1 MKKIVYGILALL
13 TICGGAVAQQKAG
26 DEAAIRAVEE
36 KWDAANLKGDAAA
49 LGTIFADTYISTSPE
64 GKVRTKAEVVGEV
77 KSGDIKYQASKVDD
91 LKIFLYGD
99 SAVVIGRWK
108 GKFVHK
114 GKTVDTVERATDTF
128 VRQSGQWR
136 IVASH
141 ASAIK

>member
-1 MKKIVYGILALL
+1 MKKIVYGVLALL
-13 TICGGAVAQQKAG
+13 TMCGGVTAQQKAG
-26 DEAAIRAVEE
+26 DEAAIRALEE

-64 GKVRTKAEVVGEV
+64 GKVRTKAEVVGEL
-77 KSGDIKYQASKVDD
+77 KSGDIKYQASKLDD
-91 LKIFLYGD
+91 MKIFLYGD
-99 SAVVIGRWK
+99 TGVVSGRWR